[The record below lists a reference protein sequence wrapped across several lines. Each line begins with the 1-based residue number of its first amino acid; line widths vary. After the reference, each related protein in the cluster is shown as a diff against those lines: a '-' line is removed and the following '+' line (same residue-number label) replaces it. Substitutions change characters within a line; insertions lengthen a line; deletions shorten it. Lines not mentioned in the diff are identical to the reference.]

1 MHKVEL
7 YHPLLYVKQMTPM
20 KSMSLEPASSKRTLL
35 NEENSRIKERIK
47 KDITHQQNFLS
58 EHDF

>member
-1 MHKVEL
+1 
-7 YHPLLYVKQMTPM
+7 M
-20 KSMSLEPASSKRTLL
+20 KSMSLEPASSKRILL
-35 NEENSRIKERIK
+35 KEENSRIKGRIK